1 VILILILA
9 APTIL
14 AVLAGGIMDRVEGVS
29 SYTYRVSGNMAEH
42 EIDGGPLDGA
52 SIAEIGQTRR
62 LATTPS

>member
-1 VILILILA
+1 
-9 APTIL
+9 
-14 AVLAGGIMDRVEGVS
+14 
-29 SYTYRVSGNMAEH
+29 MAEH